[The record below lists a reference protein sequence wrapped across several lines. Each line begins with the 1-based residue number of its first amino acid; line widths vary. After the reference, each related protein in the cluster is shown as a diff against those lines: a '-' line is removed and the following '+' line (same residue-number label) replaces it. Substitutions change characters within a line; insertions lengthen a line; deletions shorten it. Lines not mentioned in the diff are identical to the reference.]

1 MRSKLL
7 YAAYGWLLFSGVVH
21 FTIDV
26 LSQYL
31 RGRRSPGPETTLYYG
46 LNSAYA
52 LGQVLVA
59 LLALLMVRSGTPAI
73 AGWPGF
79 TIGLIG
85 AAIWLVICLLSMEY
99 PQPRVTIALF
109 AALLTGAALAR

>member
-1 MRSKLL
+1 M
-7 YAAYGWLLFSGVVH
+7 
-21 FTIDV
+21 

-31 RGRRSPGPETTLYYG
+31 RGKRSPGPETTLYYG

-59 LLALLMVRSGTPAI
+59 LLALLMLHSGTRTI

-79 TIGLIG
+79 AVGFTR
-85 AAIWLVICLLSMEY
+85 AALWLLICLFSVEY
-99 PQPRVTIALF
+99 PQPRVIIALF
-109 AALLTGAALAR
+109 AALLTGAALSR

>member
-31 RGRRSPGPETTLYYG
+31 RGKRSPGPETTLYYG

-79 TIGLIG
+79 TIGFSG
-85 AAIWLVICLLSMEY
+85 AALWLVICLLFVEY
-99 PQPRVTIALF
+99 PQPRVIIALF